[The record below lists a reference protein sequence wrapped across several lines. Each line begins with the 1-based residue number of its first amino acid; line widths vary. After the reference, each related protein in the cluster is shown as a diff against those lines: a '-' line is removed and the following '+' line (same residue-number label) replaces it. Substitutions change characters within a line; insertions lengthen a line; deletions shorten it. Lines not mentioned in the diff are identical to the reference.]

1 MPDPN
6 KGKKV
11 KGETTTT
18 TSTRR
23 GKQDGK
29 FGTFTDTESNTPYTQ
44 NSSKGSPEFNQAF
57 SEARSDGDKSFGF
70 EGKSYNTNLKGNDT
84 SNTSSFAPDKTSVA
98 SITPRDIK
106 HMSYKG
112 GKTQMIQVPERKA
125 EMFAN
130 TGSNMDNMNFAGSR
144 QSFISS
150 EQRGNSA
157 SYEISGSKGE
167 NTSTSTRLS
176 DNQAD
181 AMRSSYSRGRTTAPS
196 EDLATRMNA
205 KEDARTKKVVKR
217 AQGTAAKMEAN
228 ATRVAK
234 NKRTYKG

>member
-11 KGETTTT
+11 KGKTTTT

-29 FGTFTDTESNTPYTQ
+29 FGVFTNTQSDTPYTQ
-44 NSSKGSPEFNQAF
+44 NSSGGSPEFKQAF
-57 SEARSDGDKSFGF
+57 SEARSGGDKNFGF
-70 EGKSYNTNLKGNDT
+70 EGKRYNTNLAGNDT
-84 SNTSSFAPDKTSVA
+84 SNTSSFAPDKMSVA

-106 HMSYKG
+106 HMSYKDG
-112 GKTQMIQVPERKA
+112 VTQKIQVPEKKA
-125 EMFAN
+125 AMFAN
-130 TGSNMDNMNFAGSR
+130 TGSNMDNMKFAGSK

-157 SYEISGSKGE
+157 SYEISGSKGK

-217 AQGTAAKMEAN
+217 AQDTAAKMEAN
-228 ATRVAK
+228 ATRVEK